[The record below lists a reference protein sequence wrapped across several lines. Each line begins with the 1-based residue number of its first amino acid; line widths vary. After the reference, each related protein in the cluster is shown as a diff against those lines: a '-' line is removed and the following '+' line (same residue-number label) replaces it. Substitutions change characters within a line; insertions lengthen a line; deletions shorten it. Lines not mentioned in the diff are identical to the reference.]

1 MHTHMQASI
10 HARYKDELLAQIAAN
25 EERRKL
31 DRHQYLE
38 EGRRM
43 REVAELEKLKL
54 QVGVRGVRVRGGTRE
69 WAGIPAPSGRDW
81 LMGMS
86 TSVG

>member
-1 MHTHMQASI
+1 MNLQAAI

-31 DRHQYLE
+31 GRQQYLE

-54 QVGVRGVRVRGGTRE
+54 QVRVRMGVRE
-69 WAGIPAPSGRDW
+69 
-81 LMGMS
+81 
-86 TSVG
+86 